1 MISKDLT
8 KEFKDSIRGL
18 SGHLLAVEKMVDKEF
33 PDQTLLQLK
42 AVQAGLQKIT
52 LMLLDEVY
60 RKALAEKISFSWQNC
75 PGNCGYEQNIE
86 LLRDLFPEI
95 TLENVPEKLK
105 EATEIESYLR
115 KNILQNNLETPS
127 PPNIHLKSK
136 VT

>member
-18 SGHLLAVEKMVDKEF
+18 AGHLRAVEKMVDSEF

-42 AVQAGLQKIT
+42 AVQAGLHKAT

-75 PGNCGYEQNIE
+75 PGNCGYEENID
-86 LLRDLFPEI
+86 LLRSFFPEI
-95 TLENVPEKLK
+95 KLEDVPQKLK
-105 EATEIESYLR
+105 EAVKIEDHMR
-115 KNILQNNLETPS
+115 KIILQKDLETPS
-127 PPNIHLKSK
+127 SRNLPLDQ
-136 VT
+136 